1 MFKHILVVVA
11 ALVIVGCA
19 SPSPYNYVRMEKTT
33 SFTENGVRY
42 TKADIG
48 SAVQWNEDYVVTAKH
63 VDYVDGIEYKCGEG
77 CDLQFVKK
85 KAKGPIP
92 QWRERVANENVTIVG
107 TNMQKRVVVAKGK
120 DLDIYTTSNKNTN
133 TDVYLSTAVTEGGM
147 SGGPVFGDDF
157 KVVGIL
163 TGATNGT
170 DVEGNKVPELVGKG
184 DAFSIYIPYSTIQA
198 EWNKFQ
204 SSKK

>member
-1 MFKHILVVVA
+1 MLKQILVVVA
-11 ALVIVGCA
+11 ALMIVGCA

-33 SFTENGVRY
+33 SFTEKGVRY
-42 TKADIG
+42 TKDDIG

-63 VDYVDGIEYKCGEG
+63 VNFVDGIEYKCHEG

-92 QWRERVANENVTIVG
+92 QWRNHVSNEELTIVG
-107 TNMQKRVVVAKGK
+107 TNMKKRVVVAKGK
-120 DLDIYTTSNKNTN
+120 DLDLYTSSSTNTN
-133 TDVYLSTAVTEGGM
+133 TNVYISTAITEGGM
-147 SGGPVFGDDF
+147 SGGPVFGNDL

-163 TGATNGT
+163 TGGT
-170 DVEGNKVPELVGKG
+170 KGVDINGNKAPELVGKG
-184 DAFSIYIPYSTIQA
+184 EDFSLYIPYRTIQA

-204 SSKK
+204 AMKK

>member
-1 MFKHILVVVA
+1 MLKQILVVVA

-63 VDYVDGIEYKCGEG
+63 VDYVDGIEYKCDEG

-92 QWRERVANENVTIVG
+92 LWRERIANEEVTIVG
-107 TNMQKRVVVAKGK
+107 TNMNKRVVVAKGK
-120 DLDIYTTSNKNTN
+120 DLDIYSTSSSNMNTN
-133 TDVYLSTAVTEGGM
+133 VYVSTAITEGGM
-147 SGGPVFGDDF
+147 SGGPVFENDL

-163 TGATNGT
+163 TGATNGI
-170 DVEGNKVPELVGKG
+170 DVEGNKLPELVGKG
-184 DAFSIYIPYSTIQA
+184 DVFSLYIPYSTIQA
-198 EWNKFQ
+198 EWDKFQ
-204 SSKK
+204 AMKQ